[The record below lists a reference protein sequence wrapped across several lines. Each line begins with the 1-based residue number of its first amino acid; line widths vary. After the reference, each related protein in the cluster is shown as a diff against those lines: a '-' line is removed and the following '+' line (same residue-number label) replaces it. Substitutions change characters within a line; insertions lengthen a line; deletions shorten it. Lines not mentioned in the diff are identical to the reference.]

1 MKLAPLFWWTTYMY
15 LLYNVYSRKH
25 IEVFYIP
32 DITVIDFSSRKTYN
46 VIRIKVFNITFFN
59 LK

>member
-1 MKLAPLFWWTTYMY
+1 MRLVSELFDPPTY
-15 LLYNVYSRKH
+15 LLYNVYNSKH
-25 IEVFYIP
+25 IEVFYTP

-59 LK
+59 FK